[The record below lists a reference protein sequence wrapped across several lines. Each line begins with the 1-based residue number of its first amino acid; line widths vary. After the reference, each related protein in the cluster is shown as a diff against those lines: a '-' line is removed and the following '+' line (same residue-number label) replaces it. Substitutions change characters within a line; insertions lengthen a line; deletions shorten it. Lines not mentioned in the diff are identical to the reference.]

1 MTGTAVD
8 SGGTPYLMLSVR
20 PHDHGSHGQPGRRM
34 TPVFSFIR
42 RLVADETGSTAIEY
56 GIMVGMIFL
65 AIVAGIQMVTSE
77 TNAMYT
83 YIEKSITAK

>member
-1 MTGTAVD
+1 
-8 SGGTPYLMLSVR
+8 
-20 PHDHGSHGQPGRRM
+20 M
-34 TPVFSFIR
+34 TPALCFIR
-42 RLVADETGSTAIEY
+42 RFVADETGSTAIDY

-65 AIVAGIQMVTSE
+65 AIVAAIEMVTSE

>member
-1 MTGTAVD
+1 
-8 SGGTPYLMLSVR
+8 
-20 PHDHGSHGQPGRRM
+20 M

-56 GIMVGMIFL
+56 CIMVGMIFL